1 MRRFAL
7 PLAMSALIL
16 SGVSQIPVAG
26 AASDENWLTES
37 WNSVKE
43 FSVEQKDKT
52 ITESQAAMDR
62 FDAQMEQLDA
72 EAGKDSAEMAEGWEQ
87 TKSQLGELRDNA
99 QSKLDQMGDA
109 TADSWDNVK
118 QEFGDAVQKLQD
130 AYNDARS
137 DVGS

>member
-1 MRRFAL
+1 
-7 PLAMSALIL
+7 MS
-16 SGVSQIPVAG
+16 
-26 AASDENWLTES
+26 
-37 WNSVKE
+37 
-43 FSVEQKDKT
+43 
-52 ITESQAAMDR
+52 
-62 FDAQMEQLDA
+62 
-72 EAGKDSAEMAEGWEQ
+72 EGWEQ

-137 DVGS
+137 DVAARCIAGRFAAHPRPA